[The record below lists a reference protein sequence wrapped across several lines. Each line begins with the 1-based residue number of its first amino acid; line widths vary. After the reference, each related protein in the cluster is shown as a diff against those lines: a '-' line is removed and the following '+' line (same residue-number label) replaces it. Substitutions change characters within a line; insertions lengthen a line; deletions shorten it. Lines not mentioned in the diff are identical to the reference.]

1 MKNLWMFKNKV
12 EKNSN
17 KFVDKIPSLVYLLLC
32 SIGIMVLFYGTQ
44 AIVSMALQ
52 SIQDLIPKT
61 SSAYRFGG
69 VIRTFIGI

>member
-12 EKNSN
+12 GKNGN

-44 AIVSMALQ
+44 ANSEHGAPIYPRSN
-52 SIQDLIPKT
+52 SKN
-61 SSAYRFGG
+61 
-69 VIRTFIGI
+69 